1 MTLTKILKQFFLDQ
15 SKKKISQDYLDFNNT
30 FIDPNILLVVSKY
43 SPLEILNVSEKYKK
57 WVSFI
62 KLTFYRYKSKRLFYI
77 WISKKLS
84 IMISNEKNFIW
95 CFSRVLKLWLNKQA
109 FTHFTIFSVKF
120 SGIKHILMPCT
131 SHHHP

>member
-1 MTLTKILKQFFLDQ
+1 MEKQKSTECGQNVCHDTAPFAPLVIKFDLNKNLKNNFFLDQ

-43 SPLEILNVSEKYKK
+43 SPLEILNVSQKYKK

-77 WISKKLS
+77 
-84 IMISNEKNFIW
+84 
-95 CFSRVLKLWLNKQA
+95 
-109 FTHFTIFSVKF
+109 
-120 SGIKHILMPCT
+120 
-131 SHHHP
+131 